1 MLLCLHVSVVMSQS
15 EGDNIKLLKYIT
27 GRIPK
32 AILQPVGIFFF
43 PQLDDTK
50 LTCLNNFVTRFSVTA
65 FPSKWTFKSH
75 ISVT

>member
-1 MLLCLHVSVVMSQS
+1 MLLCLHLSIVMSQS
-15 EGDNIKLLKYIT
+15 EENNIKLLKYIT

-50 LTCLNNFVTRFSVTA
+50 LTCLNICGTRFSVTS
-65 FPSKWTFKSH
+65 FPPIK
-75 ISVT
+75 IDI